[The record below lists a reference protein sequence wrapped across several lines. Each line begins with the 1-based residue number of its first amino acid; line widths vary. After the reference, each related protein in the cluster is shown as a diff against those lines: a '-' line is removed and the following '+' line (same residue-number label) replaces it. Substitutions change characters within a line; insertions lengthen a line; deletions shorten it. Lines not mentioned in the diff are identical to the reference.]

1 MSIFKNNSTNKCL
14 SFGDFGS
21 SFDNNPI
28 KLEDCPPNIN
38 PSEYAD
44 SNNNQYKINMNGQCI
59 LPSDSGNLVMGN
71 CENESSIF
79 SIYNPS
85 QVSNGNLDVN
95 EIKVYIVFSGG
106 RDNVN
111 INIRNTWQ
119 QKLTNTSHVKTYDK
133 MNSYF
138 VLYNFDSNN
147 DFSKLYRRNGET
159 QCNIKLI
166 IDEENQDGSAKSTT
180 YYLTPNKS
188 KNGLV
193 FSEYEYLSEKL
204 TISN

>member
-59 LPSDSGNLVMGN
+59 IPSDSGNLVMGN

-85 QVSNGNLDVN
+85 QVSNGKLDIN

-147 DFSKLYRRNGET
+147 DFSKLYRRNGKT

-166 IDEENQDGSAKSTT
+166 IDEENNDGRYKIYNILFNAK
-180 YYLTPNKS
+180 
-188 KNGLV
+188 
-193 FSEYEYLSEKL
+193 
-204 TISN
+204 